1 MFILINVSSAAHE
14 FFCDDGLVSQYWRY
28 KVKKTAVMILSAMLF
43 ALAAGAWAQQKA
55 PLQLLQSIPLPE
67 LHDGDFDHFIV
78 DVAGGRLFS
87 TAEENAKVL
96 VFDLKANK
104 LIQTLSDLKA
114 PHSMLYRAD
123 LKKLLVV
130 DGDLGEIKIY
140 ETDSY
145 KPAGSIKL
153 KEGADASAYDPS
165 TRYLYVVNGGKDA
178 KLPNAYIS
186 VVDTTTA
193 KTVGEIKV
201 DSNDVEGM
209 ALEKSGSR
217 MFVVVRGNNSIEVFD
232 RAKRTLL
239 ATWSIATEG
248 KKPTAIGF
256 DEDGHR
262 LFIGTRDPGKLIVL
276 DSDSGKVVSSMQAA
290 AMVDDLAYDVQRKR
304 IYFAGTLFTDVFQQS
319 DPDHYV
325 QIGHIPTSF
334 RAKTAILVP
343 ELNRFYL
350 AVPHHEKQSAEV
362 RVYNVLP

>member
-1 MFILINVSSAAHE
+1 MNKS
-14 FFCDDGLVSQYWRY
+14 R
-28 KVKKTAVMILSAMLF
+28 VMILSAMFL
-43 ALAAGAWAQQKA
+43 ALVTGAWAQQK
-55 PLQLLQSIPLPE
+55 PVLELVQTIPLPE
-67 LHDGDFDHFIV
+67 LKDGDFDHFTA
-78 DVAGGRLFS
+78 DVAGDRLFA
-87 TAEENAKVL
+87 TAEENSKVVVL
-96 VFDLKANK
+96 DLKTNK
-104 LIQTLSDLKA
+104 LIHTISDLKA

-123 LKKLLVV
+123 LKKLFVV

-145 KPAGSIKL
+145 KPVGSVKL
-153 KEGADASAYDPS
+153 KEGADASVYDPS
-165 TRYLYVVNGGKDA
+165 TNYLYVVNGGKDA

-209 ALEKSGSR
+209 AIEKSGPR
-217 MFVVVRGNNSIEVFD
+217 LFVVIRGNNSVEVFD
-232 RAKRTLL
+232 RTKRTLL

-262 LFIGTRDPGKLIVL
+262 LFVGPRDPGKLVVL
-276 DSDSGKVVSSMQAA
+276 DSDSGKIVSSMPAA
-290 AMVDDLAYDVQRKR
+290 AMVDDLAYDAQHKR

-325 QIGHIPTSF
+325 QINHIPTAF
-334 RAKTAILVP
+334 RAKTIILVP
-343 ELNRFYL
+343 ELNHLYL
-350 AVPHHEKQSAEV
+350 AVPHHEKQAAEI

>member
-1 MFILINVSSAAHE
+1 MSAVFLA
-14 FFCDDGLVSQYWRY
+14 LV
-28 KVKKTAVMILSAMLF
+28 
-43 ALAAGAWAQQKA
+43 AGVWAQQK
-55 PLQLLQSIPLPE
+55 PVLELLQTIPLPE
-67 LHDGDFDHFIV
+67 LKDGDFDHFAT
-78 DVAGGRLFS
+78 DVAGDRLFA
-87 TAEENAKVL
+87 TAEENSKVL
-96 VFDLKANK
+96 VFDLKTNK
-104 LIQTLSDLKA
+104 LIHTISDLKA

-123 LKKLLVV
+123 LKKLFVV

-140 ETDSY
+140 ESDSY

-153 KEGADASAYDPS
+153 KEGADASAYDPA
-165 TRYLYVVNGGKDA
+165 TNYLYVVDGGKDA

-186 VVDTTTA
+186 VIDTTTA
-193 KTVGEIKV
+193 KIVGEIKV
-201 DSNDVEGM
+201 DSNDVESM
-209 ALEKSGSR
+209 AIEKSGPR
-217 MFVVVRGNNSIEVFD
+217 IFVVIRGNNSVEVFD
-232 RAKRTLL
+232 RTKLTLL
-239 ATWSIATEG
+239 ATWSIATAG

-276 DSDSGKVVSSMQAA
+276 DSDSGKVVSSMPAA

-362 RVYNVLP
+362 RVYNVMP